1 MTQFSHYLLF
11 LYKLLPNHPWFRMQ
25 WHHLDRKHLLCFNL
39 PLLSPPLPKQL
50 NNISWLWCNSKQ
62 TVEVVTEMV
71 AVFSK
76 QWSWQSSRKCLQYII
91 WRRYKITNF
100 KYHDGELRAPK
111 NLSIDHHSPTLQSN
125 CKKKKK
131 PQVMQEAKEEPY
143 QSKRTTVY
151 LYQTT
156 CWLYILVVLILGS
169 WFKEG
174 PWKIIAMKHVSD
186 EGQNERVSIGQDLSQ
201 RKTLTRWSGPRKSKV
216 RWSLNLCQ
224 SKPRL

>member
-76 QWSWQSSRKCLQYII
+76 QWLWQSSRKCLQYII

-125 CKKKKK
+125 CKKKKTTGD
-131 PQVMQEAKEEPY
+131 AR
-143 QSKRTTVY
+143 SKRRTIPEQENHSVFISNH
-151 LYQTT
+151 L
-156 CWLYILVVLILGS
+156 LVIYFGGSHLG
-169 WFKEG
+169 F
-174 PWKIIAMKHVSD
+174 PV
-186 EGQNERVSIGQDLSQ
+186 
-201 RKTLTRWSGPRKSKV
+201 
-216 RWSLNLCQ
+216 
-224 SKPRL
+224 

>member
-91 WRRYKITNF
+91 WHRYKITNF

-131 PQVMQEAKEEPY
+131 NHRWCKKQKKNHTRAREPQCIYIKPPVGYIFWWFSSWVPGLKKDPERLLQWSMSVM
-143 QSKRTTVY
+143 RDRMN
-151 LYQTT
+151 
-156 CWLYILVVLILGS
+156 GS
-169 WFKEG
+169 
-174 PWKIIAMKHVSD
+174 A
-186 EGQNERVSIGQDLSQ
+186 
-201 RKTLTRWSGPRKSKV
+201 
-216 RWSLNLCQ
+216 
-224 SKPRL
+224 